1 MSVKSSSSLLQYP
14 SIISHEKYIGWISN
28 QNGTFSIWTSV
39 LCSLFCFCVF
49 SDISV
54 GYWRLPWWLRWQRIC
69 LQRRRCGFNPW
80 VRKIPWRREWLPT
93 QVFLPGKSHTQRS
106 LEGYS
111 PWGCKESDTAERL
124 TLSYRTGSQYVLLRT
139 SILILGFDGLPR

>member
-93 QVFLPGKSHTQRS
+93 QVFLPGKSHRQRS
-106 LEGYS
+106 LAGYRS
-111 PWGCKESDTAERL
+111 QGHKESDTTEQL
-124 TLSYRTGSQYVLLRT
+124 THAHTAGTPCFLLC
-139 SILILGFDGLPR
+139 SLMILKGYI